1 MLFLLSKMCQSHRED
16 WNHCIKVVGM
26 ASLWTSEPFIIHTS
40 YLGAL
45 LLDKVRRRWTC
56 AEYSSQQGGILLCKV
71 TNPILACFL
80 LHCCKICFFTFLSS
94 QVKYGLFFS
103 RIPDGCIPVCS
114 RAANVCG
121 HDQHFHGAAPT
132 HCAPATPHASVCQRA
147 SPEWVR
153 DHGWQHAASH
163 GPGGGGDAARHQ
175 SHGGETLSAVSCR
188 GEEVRSVV

>member
-1 MLFLLSKMCQSHRED
+1 MLFLLSKMCQSQEGLKPLYKS
-16 WNHCIKVVGM
+16 CG
-26 ASLWTSEPFIIHTS
+26 
-40 YLGAL
+40 Y
-45 LLDKVRRRWTC
+45 
-56 AEYSSQQGGILLCKV
+56 GILVDFWAFYNSHFIPWFTVARQSAKKMNLCCIQLTTGPLSKV

-80 LHCCKICFFTFLSS
+80 LHCCKKKFFTFLSP

-132 HCAPATPHASVCQRA
+132 HCAPATPHASVCQRT
-147 SPEWVR
+147 SPERVR
-153 DHGWQHAASH
+153 DHRWQHAASH
-163 GPGGGGDAARHQ
+163 RPGGGGDAARHQ
-175 SHGGETLSAVSCR
+175 SHCGETLSAVSCR